1 MSKCINLCKVNNNC
15 AKWRKCKHTCDILFL
30 HNISLN
36 ASSSVSL
43 LIYCVTFCILVV
55 YLYVMIKKS
64 FSSIFFT
71 LRSSVVLRILCN
83 LHKRVAYSLSE
94 ILKINPQFIYLK
106 CYYLCFAVFSC
117 QEVSEQAGKKNLDN
131 VTEKL
136 TSIFGALVCGYIKR
150 GLYHCSTRG
159 ETRSS
164 YRMLK

>member
-1 MSKCINLCKVNNNC
+1 MEKMQTHMWYFVSPQYLIKCFFFCVF
-15 AKWRKCKHTCDILFL
+15 TDILCHFL
-30 HNISLN
+30 HTGCLF
-36 ASSSVSL
+36 V
-43 LIYCVTFCILVV
+43 CDD
-55 YLYVMIKKS
+55 KKS

-83 LHKRVAYSLSE
+83 LHKRVAYSLSG

-106 CYYLCFAVFSC
+106 CYYLCFAVISC

-164 YRMLK
+164 YRMLKW